1 MAKPDRRPLA
11 ERLRELMDMLREALH
26 PRQPARIPVP
36 ARDETP
42 RRYR

>member
-1 MAKPDRRPLA
+1 MAEPNRRPLT
-11 ERLRELMDMLREALH
+11 ERLRELMEMLREALH

-36 ARDETP
+36 TRDETR